1 MSAPKKGLRR
11 RKDPQFEFSVLLE
24 PLADEDLDTLAE
36 RLYTAGCDDA
46 TLAVRNGWPLLTFCR
61 KSDSLESAVLSA
73 LGQLRSMGLKPL
85 RVDHCDLVT
94 QAEIAR
100 RIGRSRQIV
109 SQYIKGQRGPGG
121 FPPPACDFGNCGGL
135 LWYWCEVA
143 NWLHEH
149 NLLPEEKREEA
160 LFLDAVNMK
169 LHAKWLEKAQP
180 ELVNRIE
187 LQLQRAKP

>member
-1 MSAPKKGLRR
+1 MPASNKRLRQPR
-11 RKDPQFEFSVLLE
+11 LPEFEFSILLE
-24 PLADEDLDTLAE
+24 PLGDEDLDSLAE
-36 RLYTAGCDDA
+36 RLYAAGCDDA
-46 TLAVRNGWPLLTFCR
+46 TLAIRSGWPVLTFCR
-61 KSDSLESAVLSA
+61 KSDSLENAVLSA
-73 LGQLRSMGLKPL
+73 LRQLRSIGLNPL

-109 SQYIKGQRGPGG
+109 NQYIKGQRGPGG
-121 FPPPACDFGNCGGL
+121 FPPPACDFGDSGC

-143 NWLHEH
+143 DWLHEH

-169 LHAKWLEKAQP
+169 LHAEWLEKAQP

-187 LQLQRAKP
+187 LQLHRAKP